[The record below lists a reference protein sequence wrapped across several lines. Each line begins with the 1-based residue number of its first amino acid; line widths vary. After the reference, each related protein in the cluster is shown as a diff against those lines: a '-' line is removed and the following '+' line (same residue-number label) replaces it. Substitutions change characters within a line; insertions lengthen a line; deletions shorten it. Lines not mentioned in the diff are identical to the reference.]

1 MRMGKFFSSDSQ
13 MSNQLA
19 PAANINQSDSAD
31 NKITN
36 KNNVVSLVEHR
47 FKRMTE
53 EHDRIRH
60 QLLSQSQN
68 LR

>member
-1 MRMGKFFSSDSQ
+1 
-13 MSNQLA
+13 MSKQLA
-19 PAANINQSDSAD
+19 PDANINQPDPAG

-36 KNNVVSLVEHR
+36 RNNLVSLVEHK